1 MMIFSKIIAKIL
13 VPIVL
18 AVLIIMALQ
27 FLPWRQFG
35 GSPPRQEINIH
46 ALAQQVLPAA
56 EFVSLHYKY
65 TELFEDKA
73 DNLRNIFGMR
83 IPGTAREILVI
94 AEGIVMLGID
104 CEKIRIEVTSY
115 DIPTTLIVTLP
126 PVKIISHEFDIRRI
140 RDLSGV
146 FVRTRLEEFPELMRS
161 YKSEAEL
168 KVRGNLEL
176 YLQARI
182 STESF
187 FRQLFQSIPAL
198 ESTNIEFEWETTVL
212 IEAEMNSVETL

>member
-1 MMIFSKIIAKIL
+1 MAIFTKFLTKLIFL
-13 VPIVL
+13 IVL
-18 AVLIIMALQ
+18 AVLIVVALH
-27 FLPWRQFG
+27 LIPWRQSG
-35 GSPPRQEINIH
+35 DIGPRHEINIH

-56 EFVSLHYKY
+56 EFVSLHYRY

-83 IPGTAREILVI
+83 IPGTAKEVLVI
-94 AEGIVMLGID
+94 TEGIVKLGID
-104 CEKIRIEVTSY
+104 CEKISIDTAGY
-115 DIPTTLIVTLP
+115 DTTALIVTFP
-126 PVKIISHEFDIRRI
+126 PVRIISHEFDIRRV

-146 FVRTRLEEFPELMRS
+146 FVRTRLEEFPDMMRM

-168 KVRGNLEL
+168 KVRGNPEL
-176 YLQARI
+176 YLQART

-198 ESTNIEFEWETTVL
+198 EFVDIEFRWENAVF
-212 IEAEMNSVETL
+212 IEAGNE